1 MVNDYS
7 DSFITEAILAT
18 ILEKRIERRKKSMH
32 QKILLYR
39 DYIKPSIPLTCL
51 SIKLQLNFV
60 GFFVC
65 CIRQGYN

>member
-39 DYIKPSIPLTCL
+39 DYIKPSIPHDVPKHKTAVKFC
-51 SIKLQLNFV
+51 
-60 GFFVC
+60 
-65 CIRQGYN
+65 